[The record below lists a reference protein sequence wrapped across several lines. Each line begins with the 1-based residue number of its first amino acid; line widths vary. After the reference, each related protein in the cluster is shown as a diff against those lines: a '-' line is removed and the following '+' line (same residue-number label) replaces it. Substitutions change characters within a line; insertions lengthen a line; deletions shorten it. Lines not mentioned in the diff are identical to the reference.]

1 IMMIRPG
8 VTKPPVVESSTI
20 QYDGCF
26 VGRFHKQKGIPELLQ
41 IWKEVCRTKKDAK
54 LAIIGRGEQ
63 VWQDLIKNFIKNNQL
78 DENIVMLGFQ
88 DGLEKIKVMQ
98 MSRVFLFPSNYE
110 SFGIVGLE
118 ALACGI
124 PVVSF
129 DLDVFKEIFGDVF
142 TMVRTGDIEAFAN
155 KVIALLDDNE
165 LLARK
170 KSSGLA
176 FAQLYDW
183 SHGANEVL
191 AEFISKDQ

>member
-1 IMMIRPG
+1 M
-8 VTKPPVVESSTI
+8 
-20 QYDGCF
+20 
-26 VGRFHKQKGIPELLQ
+26 PEYR
-41 IWKEVCRTKKDAK
+41 KTRHS
-54 LAIIGRGEQ
+54 
-63 VWQDLIKNFIKNNQL
+63 QDNQL